1 MNFYQGLLL
10 LTSIHLLAAMSPGPD
25 FVLVSSQTL
34 TKGKKVG
41 LYCSLGITLGLS
53 VHILYSILGL
63 ATVIAH
69 SAWLLTVIK
78 VIGGSYLIYLGWQ
91 GIRSTAKPPSQDN
104 QPNENEKIA
113 PLSKSVIK
121 SSIKQGF
128 FCNVFNPKAPI
139 YFVSLFTLVL
149 SVDMPMWQLTFYGIW
164 IMLLQMAWFS
174 TVVMLLSMPAINR
187 KFQSHAHWVDR
198 VMGVAMAS
206 LGLNLLFRR

>member
-78 VIGGSYLIYLGWQ
+78 IIGGSYLIYLGWQ
-91 GIRSTAKPPSQDN
+91 EIRSKAKPPIKNN
-104 QPNENEKIA
+104 QPTAKNP
-113 PLSKSVIK
+113 PLTKSVIK
-121 SSIKQGF
+121 SSVKKGF

-149 SVDMPMWQLTFYGIW
+149 SVDMPIWQLTFYGVW

-174 TVVMLLSMPAINR
+174 TVVILLSVPTINR

-206 LGLNLLFRR
+206 LGLNLLFKR

>member
-1 MNFYQGLLL
+1 MSFYQGLLL
-10 LTSIHLLAAMSPGPD
+10 LTTIHLLAAMSPGPD
-25 FVLVSSQTL
+25 FLLVSSQTL

-41 LYCSLGITLGLS
+41 FYCSFGITLGLS
-53 VHILYSILGL
+53 VHILYSIFGL

-69 SAWLLTVIK
+69 SAWLLTIIK
-78 VIGGSYLIYLGWQ
+78 IIGGSYLIYLGWQ
-91 GIRSTAKPPSQDN
+91 GIRSKAKPPTENN
-104 QPNENEKIA
+104 QSSVENTVLTKTA
-113 PLSKSVIK
+113 IK

-149 SVDMPMWQLTFYGIW
+149 SVDMPMWQLTFYGLW

-174 TVVMLLSMPAINR
+174 TVVMLLSVPAINR

-206 LGLNLLFRR
+206 LGLNLLLRR